1 MQVKEVKV
9 RFEDG
14 GKEYSFDCS
23 DVYVKIGDMV
33 VVQTVNGDE
42 VGTICSKVTVKQ
54 MSDDEPKLKKIL
66 RIATENDLNKKSIN
80 ATKER
85 EIKEFCE
92 KQALKL
98 KLDMKIVNASLNF
111 DETKVV
117 ISFTADDR
125 VDFRELV
132 KALAGE
138 YKMKIELKQID
149 ARDETAIIGGIGPC
163 GRECCCSKFLSSPTH
178 SSIKMA
184 KIQGLS
190 LNPTSISGLCGK
202 LKCCIA
208 YENEHYAEVFET
220 MPKINSEVTTPSG
233 KGFVMYNN
241 LLKKTVSVKI
251 LADDGTPKIEEFAL
265 EEIRFNGNKDD
276 KKN

>member
-149 ARDETAIIGGIGPC
+149 ARDETAIIGGLGPC
-163 GRECCCSKFLSSPTH
+163 GRECCCSEFLSSPTH